1 MNKKNFKAFLAVLL
15 SVVMVFAIVPMTVS
29 AADPAATISFADT
42 ANRVSQD
49 ANQQVW
55 KQNGI
60 TVTNNKASS
69 TSNIIDSSAPVRF
82 YAKSEVIIA
91 FPGMKQI
98 EIACNS
104 ATYATAC
111 ENSISDANA
120 TVSVDSEDKKIV
132 TIVFNEAV
140 DSFTI
145 SSLSA
150 QVRVDAISVYT
161 TVDSDDGEETDP
173 KPADPAADSTLTI
186 AEAIAL
192 GASKDHNTYTEG
204 KYYVSGVIT
213 EVYNTQYGN
222 MKITDG
228 NGNVLT
234 IYGTYNEDGTVRYD
248 AMNVKPVAGDTVKI
262 YGIVGQYNGT
272 AQIKNGWIVEHT
284 PATPATTPDPKP
296 ADPVADSTL
305 TIAEAIALGASKD

>member
-29 AADPAATISFADT
+29 AADPAATISFADK

-104 ATYATAC
+104 ATYATAYKNLVYSY
-111 ENSISDANA
+111 NS
-120 TVSVDSEDKKIV
+120 
-132 TIVFNEAV
+132 F
-140 DSFTI
+140 
-145 SSLSA
+145 
-150 QVRVDAISVYT
+150 
-161 TVDSDDGEETDP
+161 
-173 KPADPAADSTLTI
+173 
-186 AEAIAL
+186 
-192 GASKDHNTYTEG
+192 
-204 KYYVSGVIT
+204 
-213 EVYNTQYGN
+213 
-222 MKITDG
+222 
-228 NGNVLT
+228 
-234 IYGTYNEDGTVRYD
+234 
-248 AMNVKPVAGDTVKI
+248 
-262 YGIVGQYNGT
+262 
-272 AQIKNGWIVEHT
+272 
-284 PATPATTPDPKP
+284 
-296 ADPVADSTL
+296 
-305 TIAEAIALGASKD
+305 